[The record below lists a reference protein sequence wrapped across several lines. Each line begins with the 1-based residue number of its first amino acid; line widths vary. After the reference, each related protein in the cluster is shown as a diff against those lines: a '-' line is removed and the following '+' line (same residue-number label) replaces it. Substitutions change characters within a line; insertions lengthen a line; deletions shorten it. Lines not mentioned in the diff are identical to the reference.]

1 MLLVNVPVFETA
13 DDWEPLDMLV
23 DVSSPAD
30 SSLTTS
36 RQLSTSADDD
46 DADSST
52 SLHNKHSEL
61 DVRHTTHLTSI

>member
-1 MLLVNVPVFETA
+1 
-13 DDWEPLDMLV
+13 MLV